1 MRKKILFLL
10 ALVAAICVSGCTN
23 LPMQNSSDISELTVQ
38 TTETGSPNA
47 ESVGEPIGQIDIFT
61 LLNGYLNDEN
71 YICVNFN
78 DIPVCEDY
86 DLFRKHFFGVW
97 NSADGYLSSD
107 MILDDSENINFV
119 RGYFG
124 SFYQPSDNVLA
135 FTVNNNAEG
144 YLFWQETD
152 SPDVMYSAPYYY
164 GAEGSLFSTAYSTCI
179 LTKTDAAPNEP
190 SDGFLSVFKLR
201 EMSRDRGID
210 FSLLTNIDGGF
221 LDGMHLEHTAT
232 YNFFPMYLVSE
243 ADDKLV
249 IKTSVGN
256 ILEKDL
262 LPLDITCTFEKS
274 GNEWTRTLDFADTST
289 LQ

>member
-1 MRKKILFLL
+1 MRRKTLCLL
-10 ALVAAICVSGCTN
+10 ALVAVLCVSGCTN
-23 LPMQNSSDISELTVQ
+23 LPVQNSSDISDPTIQ
-38 TTETGSPNA
+38 TAETGSPNA
-47 ESVGEPIGQIDIFT
+47 DSVGEPIGQIDIFK
-61 LLNGYLNDEN
+61 LLNGYLNDEK
-71 YICVNFN
+71 YICVDFN

-135 FTVNNNAEG
+135 FTVNNNAEA
-144 YLFWQETD
+144 YLFWLETD

-164 GAEGSLFSTAYSTCI
+164 STEGGLFSSTYNTYI
-179 LTKTDAAPNEP
+179 ISKTDSAPNEP

-210 FSLLTNIDGGF
+210 YNLLTNIDAGF
-221 LDGMHLEHTAT
+221 LDGIYLQHTVT
-232 YNFFPMYLVSE
+232 YDFLPMYLVSE

-256 ILEKDL
+256 KLYKDL
-262 LPLDITCTFEKS
+262 LPLDVTCTFKKI
-274 GNEWTRTLDFADTST
+274 GDEWTRTLDFADTST

>member
-1 MRKKILFLL
+1 MRRKTLCLL
-10 ALVAAICVSGCTN
+10 ALAVALCVSGCAS
-23 LPMQNSSDISELTVQ
+23 LPAQNSSDISATTVQ
-38 TTETGSPNA
+38 TAETGSPNA
-47 ESVGEPIGQIDIFT
+47 GSVGEPIGQIDIFQ
-61 LLNGYLNDEN
+61 LLNGYLNDDN
-71 YICVNFN
+71 DVCVDFN
-78 DIPVCEDY
+78 DMLVCEDY
-86 DLFRKHFFGVW
+86 DLFRKYFFGVW
-97 NSADGYLSSD
+97 NSADGYFTSD

-119 RGYFG
+119 RGYFE

-144 YLFWQETD
+144 YLFWLETD

-164 GAEGSLFSTAYSTCI
+164 GVEGSLFSTTYNTCI
-179 LTKTDAAPNEP
+179 LTKTDSAPNEP

-232 YNFFPMYLVSE
+232 YDFFPMYLVSE

-262 LPLDITCTFEKS
+262 LPLDVTCTFEKS
-274 GNEWTRTLDFADTST
+274 GDEWTRTVDFADTSM
-289 LQ
+289 L